1 MTDSHRLDAEPNP
14 SEPGIDWCPLVPARA
29 TNLWDGWPFLA
40 AGACVLAFAVW
51 GLFAWVPRL
60 DAAKVGELAGI
71 LLAAMAGT
79 GLLSGYWIVRSRQ
92 ALRAARDLNRG
103 LNQMQ
108 TTLRQRNREL
118 EQLSRTD
125 SLTGVGNRLLLSETL
140 EFEVERCDRY
150 GDPLSMALVEIGGL
164 RRLHV
169 RAGRQAV
176 DEAVRQAADR
186 IQVCADPSDWIFR
199 WADGEFVVLW
209 LNTDSSRADARALKV
224 YDVLREG
231 CIQDGQ
237 DLPVSVG
244 ATTYA
249 RHEGVD
255 RFLARLD
262 LAKKDLARGGVCNLP
277 SEESEMEADSSI

>member
-1 MTDSHRLDAEPNP
+1 VPDSHRLDAEPKP
-14 SEPGIDWCPLVPARA
+14 PEHGIEWCPLVPAHG
-29 TNLWDGWPFLA
+29 TNLWDGWPFLVS
-40 AGACVLAFAVW
+40 GFCVLAGTIWGHVAFSSTFASDD
-51 GLFAWVPRL
+51 AWSL
-60 DAAKVGELAGI
+60 LGIAAGSF
-71 LLAAMAGT
+71 
-79 GLLSGYWIVRSRQ
+79 LLSGYWVVRLRQ
-92 ALRAARDLNRG
+92 ALRSSRDLNKG

-108 TTLRQRNREL
+108 VSLRQRNREL

-140 EFEVERCDRY
+140 EFEVQRCDRY
-150 GDPLSMALVEIGGL
+150 GDPLSIALVEIGGL

-176 DEAVRQAADR
+176 DEAVRQAAER
-186 IQVCADPSDWIFR
+186 IQDCVDPSDWIFR

-209 LNTDSSRADARALKV
+209 LNTDTVRAEARSLKV
-224 YDVLREG
+224 YDILREG
-231 CIQDGQ
+231 CIRDGQ

-244 ATTYA
+244 ATTYS

-262 LAKKDLARGGVCNLP
+262 IAKKDLAHGGVCNLP
-277 SEESEMEADSSI
+277 ADESELGADSVI

>member
-1 MTDSHRLDAEPNP
+1 MALWAHLAVSSPLSPAEGWLD
-14 SEPGIDWCPLVPARA
+14 
-29 TNLWDGWPFLA
+29 
-40 AGACVLAFAVW
+40 
-51 GLFAWVPRL
+51 GLS
-60 DAAKVGELAGI
+60 LAG
-71 LLAAMAGT
+71 MVAGSF
-79 GLLSGYWIVRSRQ
+79 LFSGYWIYRLRN
-92 ALRAARDLNRG
+92 ALRSNRDLNKG

-108 TTLRQRNREL
+108 TALRQRNREL
-118 EQLSRTD
+118 EQISRTD

-140 EFEVERCDRY
+140 EFEVQRCDRY
-150 GDPLSMALVEIGGL
+150 GDPLSIALVEIGGL

-186 IQVCADPSDWIFR
+186 IQDCVDPSDWVFR

-209 LNTDSSRADARALKV
+209 LNTDSAQAEARSLKV
-224 YDVLREG
+224 YDILREG
-231 CIQDGQ
+231 CIRDGQ

-244 ATTYA
+244 ATSYS

-262 LAKKDLARGGVCNLP
+262 LAKKDLAHGGVCNLP
-277 SEESEMEADSSI
+277 SDESELEVDSAI